1 LEEPVCFRHPIGVPA
16 IRSEVEETSLVAIE
30 CAAKGMLLDVTT
42 SKLDFSKAL
51 ALKALARL
59 PEGSV
64 P

>member
-1 LEEPVCFRHPIGVPA
+1 
-16 IRSEVEETSLVAIE
+16 
-30 CAAKGMLLDVTT
+30 MLLDVTT